1 MVRSTPI
8 ELLSQPLA
16 DGVVVVRLR
25 RESDV
30 EAIAAASYDTETR
43 RWLDDTPMDENTRRT
58 SMTRVKE
65 AWQTGQA
72 TPLVIA
78 NAVTDEPVG
87 VINLQFRDDDVATI
101 AYNVFPSHR
110 GQGIA
115 PRAVRLVLAWAM
127 NDLGVAQLLL
137 EADYANTSSVRVAEK
152 CGFERIGS
160 RTEPDPQGGRHMTV
174 VFAWNAA
181 FPVVADRLE
190 HGPPDR

>member
-1 MVRSTPI
+1 MVCSTPI
-8 ELLSQPLA
+8 EPLSQPLA

-25 RESDV
+25 SESDA
-30 EAIAAASYDTETR
+30 EAIAAASYDPETR

-58 SMTRVKE
+58 NMARVKE

-115 PRAVRLVLAWAM
+115 PEL
-127 NDLGVAQLLL
+127 
-137 EADYANTSSVRVAEK
+137 S
-152 CGFERIGS
+152 GS
-160 RTEPDPQGGRHMTV
+160 FWP
-174 VFAWNAA
+174 
-181 FPVVADRLE
+181 
-190 HGPPDR
+190 GP